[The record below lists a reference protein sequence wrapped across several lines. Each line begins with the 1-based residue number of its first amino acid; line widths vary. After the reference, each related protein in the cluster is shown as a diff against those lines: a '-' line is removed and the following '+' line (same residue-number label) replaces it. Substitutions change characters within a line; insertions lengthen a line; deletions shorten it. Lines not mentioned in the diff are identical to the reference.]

1 MTVWMA
7 AEGVYPAC
15 RFKTYAVLGDDIV
28 LAGLPQSMRRY
39 WMIDLGVT
47 ISRQKS
53 LISNTGA
60 FFRVR

>member
-28 LAGLPQSMRRY
+28 IA
-39 WMIDLGVT
+39 D
-47 ISRQKS
+47 SRVAS
-53 LISNTGA
+53 EYASILDD
-60 FFRVR
+60 